1 MQDALVRAKLSSNW
15 NNISKTRNESVSHIK
30 QAARMAKPKGENTN
44 KEDPNTRNKQ
54 LQLINDAEGRKSDL
68 QEMCDKVRLYRK
80 IDNQLVKLYGT
91 DDKNGKFDIKVFN
104 DVLKKSSRMR
114 QETE

>member
-30 QAARMAKPKGENTN
+30 QAARMAKPKGEDTK
-44 KEDPNTRNKQ
+44 KEDPNTRAKQ

-80 IDNQLVKLYGT
+80 IDNQLVKLYGI
-91 DDKNGKFDIKVFN
+91 DNSNGKFDIKVFN
-104 DVLKKSSRMR
+104 EALKKSSRMR